1 MPLCHIVLQREAA
14 QTPSLEVF
22 HCAQDDISGNFAT
35 TSVPVDSLA
44 PGDRDS
50 QLVCRGHSH
59 VMRSHLVSIA
69 LLFSMIFVGCAS
81 IMVPDPSAK
90 SPDEQQR
97 DRAECAAVAARAAQ
111 DYAWSPFADLTAIR
125 ATREAE
131 CLESRGYVTTTRVTM
146 RPSPEG
152 GQPGQGQPDP
162 VRRCFQQA
170 YAWLGRYDGPIDGR
184 SNVIWTAAQEA
195 YLTEQRI
202 MSNHPDAPNLM
213 RDSLQRDLR
222 ALGKDGDWQACLKE
236 ATTPQ

>member
-1 MPLCHIVLQREAA
+1 MRPHLMSIVM
-14 QTPSLEVF
+14 S
-22 HCAQDDISGNFAT
+22 C
-35 TSVPVDSLA
+35 
-44 PGDRDS
+44 
-50 QLVCRGHSH
+50 
-59 VMRSHLVSIA
+59 
-69 LLFSMIFVGCAS
+69 LLILVGCAS
-81 IMVPDPSAK
+81 IMVPDPSVK
-90 SPDEQQR
+90 SPAEQQQ

-146 RPSPEG
+146 RPSLEG
-152 GQPGQGQPDP
+152 GQLGQGQPDP

-202 MSNHPDAPNLM
+202 MSNHSDAPNLV
-213 RDSLQRDLR
+213 RESLQRDLR
-222 ALGKDGDWQACLKE
+222 ALGKDGDWQTCLKE
-236 ATTPQ
+236 ATAPRS